1 MARDHRAARRPH
13 DATDLY
19 LAPVT
24 LAVDGRLEELARLTP
39 EDLASEI
46 AVTTNSDPRTS
57 VERERAVVSAATYP
71 LDLHG
76 WNVGLSPRGLRLYHA
91 DHSLVLGLPP
101 NVLEYLEG

>member
-1 MARDHRAARRPH
+1 MARDHALRRPH

-24 LAVDGRLEELARLTP
+24 LAVDGRLEELALLSP
-39 EDLASEI
+39 EGLASEI
-46 AVTTNSDPRTS
+46 ALSTNSDPRST
-57 VERERAVVSAATYP
+57 VERERAVLSAATYP

-76 WNVGLSPRGLRLYHA
+76 WNVGMSPRGLRLFHA

-101 NVLEYLEG
+101 NVVEYLGD

>member
-1 MARDHRAARRPH
+1 MAREHRPVRRPH

-24 LAVDGRLEELARLTP
+24 LAVDGRLEELALLSA

-46 AVTTNSDPRTS
+46 AVTANIDPRS
-57 VERERAVVSAATYP
+57 DVERQRAVVSAATYP

-101 NVLEYLEG
+101 NVVEYLRG

>member
-1 MARDHRAARRPH
+1 MARDRAVRRPH

-24 LAVDGRLEELARLTP
+24 LAVDGRLEELALLSP

-46 AVTTNSDPRTS
+46 AISTNIDPRSTA
-57 VERERAVVSAATYP
+57 ERERAVVSAATYP

-76 WNVGLSPRGLRLYHA
+76 WNVSMSPRGLRLFHA

-101 NVLEYLEG
+101 NVVEYLGS